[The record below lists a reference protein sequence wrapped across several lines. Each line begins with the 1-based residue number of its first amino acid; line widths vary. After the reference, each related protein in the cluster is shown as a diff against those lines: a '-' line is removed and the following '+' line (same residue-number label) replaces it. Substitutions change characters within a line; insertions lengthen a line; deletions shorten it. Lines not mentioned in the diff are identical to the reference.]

1 MGIRLWEVLCK
12 SYGKV
17 LCGGLMGG
25 SYARVL
31 CDSQNQSPI
40 KRVKKNAD
48 QMSHSKSYA
57 RSYAVLC
64 GPAIQLVPLPFLPPS
79 CPCEAFL
86 PPASGSYAEALCP

>member
-1 MGIRLWEVLCK
+1 
-12 SYGKV
+12 
-17 LCGGLMGG
+17 MGG

-64 GPAIQLVPLPFLPPS
+64 GVQNHPLALWRMFWEPRNIHDRNWHYLR
-79 CPCEAFL
+79 C
-86 PPASGSYAEALCP
+86 YAEPYDHQGF